1 MKNKNNGKCYVES
14 MEWGKIN
21 DIIRRE
27 RKIKFVKN
35 YLINN
40 IKMLLEELLLIS
52 DLIY

>member
-1 MKNKNNGKCYVES
+1 MKNENNVKCYVES

-27 RKIKFVKN
+27 RKIKYVKN

-40 IKMLLEELLLIS
+40 IKMLLEEILFIS